1 MNRFRTRDPL
11 VLRRPSLMRTGVAV
25 LAAGAL
31 TSLAACGGS
40 SGGGGGSS
48 ASDALTIAVDSD
60 AAATGYDPL
69 LYGQGQIE
77 FFSGLYD
84 ALFITGADGTVTPS
98 LATAFTNSPDNL
110 TTTLTLKQG
119 VTFTDGSTLD
129 SALVKGNLDRRSDSD
144 LAAYQAFS
152 AGGSTEIKDV
162 AAPDAQTVVIT
173 WAAPQASPEKNLAD
187 EAGVIVGKDA
197 VAKPDSLATTPD
209 GSGPYTLDTG
219 KTTRG
224 SSYTLTKNAK
234 ASTADSYAYDTVVY
248 KVIIDDQALAN
259 AVVSGQADVALQL
272 DSSTIDLV
280 SSKRDIVKAG
290 GTIVGFPVADKTGV
304 TNPAFAKV
312 EVRQALSYAIDRDSL
327 VKDLHPGARATAQ
340 LFPEAATGFDPALDK
355 TYAYDPAKAKQLLAA
370 AGYPNGFEINQTVG
384 GQPTDDQIAIQKQ
397 WAEIGVKLNFVTATS
412 TDAVF
417 AAAAT
422 EPMLFGPFAVGDN
435 PAGFVAGVVVGGF
448 MNLQKAS
455 DPAIGAPLGKAL
467 GSSGADQESAL
478 KDLNDAITNQG
489 WYIPVYEDFIYM
501 GYNADKVSK
510 PSFAGTN
517 GWFVLSALAPAS

>member
-1 MNRFRTRDPL
+1 
-11 VLRRPSLMRTGVAV
+11 MRTGVAV

-40 SGGGGGSS
+40 SAGAGNSS
-48 ASDALTIAVDSD
+48 TAATTVTIALDSD
-60 AAATGYDPL
+60 AAPNGYDPL
-69 LYGQGQIE
+69 LYSQGQYE

-84 ALFITGADGTVTPS
+84 ALFVTGTDGKVTPN
-98 LATAFTNSPDNL
+98 LASGFTNSADNL
-110 TTTLTLKQG
+110 KTTLTLKDG

-129 SALVKGNLDRRSDSD
+129 STLVKGNLDRRSDTD
-144 LAAYQAFS
+144 LAAYQAFGT
-152 AGGSTEIKDV
+152 GGSTEITDV
-162 AAPDAQTVVIT
+162 TAADARTVVIT
-173 WAAPQASPEKNLAD
+173 WAKPQASPDKNLTD
-187 EAGVIVGKDA
+187 EAGVIVGADA

-224 SSYTLTKNAK
+224 SSYTLAKNTKAWNA
-234 ASTADSYAYDTVVY
+234 AAFAFDTVVF
-248 KVIIDDQALAN
+248 KPIIDNQALAN

-272 DSSTIDLV
+272 DASTVDLV
-280 SSKRDIVKAG
+280 SSKRDVVKAG
-290 GTIVGFPVADKTGV
+290 GTIVGFPVADKTGA

-312 EVRQALSYAIDRDSL
+312 EVRQALSYALDRASL

-370 AGYPNGFEINQTVG
+370 AGYPNGFSIDQTVG

-397 WAEIGVKLNFVTATS
+397 WAAIGVKLNFITATS
-412 TDAVF
+412 TDAIF

-422 EPMLFGPFAVGDN
+422 QPLLFGPFAIGDN

-455 DPAIGAPLGKAL
+455 DPQIGAALGKAL
-467 GSSGADQESAL
+467 GSTGADQESAL
-478 KDLNDAITNQG
+478 KDLNAAITNQG

-501 GYNADKVSK
+501 GYNADKVAK

-517 GWFVLSALAPAS
+517 GFIVLSGLKSAS